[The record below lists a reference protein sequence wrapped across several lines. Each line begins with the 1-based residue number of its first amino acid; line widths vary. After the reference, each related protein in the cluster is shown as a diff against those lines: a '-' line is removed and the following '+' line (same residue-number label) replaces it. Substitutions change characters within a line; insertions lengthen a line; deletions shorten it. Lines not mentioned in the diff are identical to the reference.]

1 VKMLLGQADVD
12 PDKPEN
18 YGQTPLSLA
27 SHNEH
32 ERVVA
37 FLHSRK
43 AVPPCT
49 V

>member
-1 VKMLLGQADVD
+1 MLLGRADVD
-12 PDKPEN
+12 RDKPDN
-18 YGQTPLSLA
+18 YGQTPLPLA

-32 ERVVA
+32 EMVIA